1 MGLEGDIEFSKKSV
15 LQILES
21 AKNSLLLALDEAQH
35 LDDGLKADFKTL
47 TSIKNRLH
55 EIHNGGFDRPLLFA
69 VSGSGMTKDIFQK
82 LGLSRFDDNST

>member
-47 TSIKNRLH
+47 TSIKK
-55 EIHNGGFDRPLLFA
+55 RPLH
-69 VSGSGMTKDIFQK
+69 
-82 LGLSRFDDNST
+82 